1 LASDSKQSSIDSH
14 QTTNDSKQSAIDSH
28 QTTND
33 SKQSAIDSHQT
44 ASDAQALEKDS
55 CPLSPNMPAGGG
67 RNDAHRQYRP
77 AVAGVPAGDAVLPV
91 VAARLSADGAPR
103 ELLLTLETDEGIKG
117 YAAGVAFLREGAGLK
132 DLLLPFLFG
141 RDPMNVEEV
150 VQIARSAT
158 FLGLRL
164 WWIEMAFWDIIG
176 KAVGQPVY
184 RLLGGYQERV
194 KAYASTGELREPSA
208 RLEYIAHIREMG
220 FRAVKIRFHSWDW
233 REDLAVVRAIRKQ
246 YPDME
251 IMVDAN
257 MGWRVAGMAPAPKW
271 DLATAL
277 RVAEELGELGVR
289 WLEEPLDKHDYEG
302 YRRLREKSPVPLASG
317 EMNQDLHEFREY
329 LVRDALDV
337 LQPDV
342 SLSGGILLGK
352 KIAALAEAFGKQ
364 IAPHTWTSGLG
375 LAANLQLMGA
385 CPNCEWAEFPYE
397 PPGWDLRARDYFL
410 TEPIVP
416 DSEGYLPVPSKP
428 GLGVEVD
435 EEAVARYTVAL

>member
-1 LASDSKQSSIDSH
+1 MRIVNIDLQLLEYPLETPFYPSWLPGYP
-14 QTTNDSKQSAIDSH
+14 
-28 QTTND
+28 
-33 SKQSAIDSHQT
+33 QT
-44 ASDAQALEKDS
+44 A
-55 CPLSPNMPAGGG
+55 
-67 RNDAHRQYRP
+67 HR
-77 AVAGVPAGDAVLPV
+77 V
-91 VAARLSADGAPR
+91 
-103 ELLLTLETDEGIKG
+103 LLLTLETDAGIKG

-176 KAVGQPVY
+176 KALGQPVY

-208 RLEYIAHIREMG
+208 RLEYVAHIREMG
-220 FRAVKIRFHSWDW
+220 FRAVKIRFHNWDW
-233 REDLAVVRAIRKQ
+233 REDLAVVQAIRKQ

-271 DLATAL
+271 DIATAL

-416 DSEGYLPVPSKP
+416 DPEGYLPVPSKL
-428 GLGVEVD
+428 GLGVDID